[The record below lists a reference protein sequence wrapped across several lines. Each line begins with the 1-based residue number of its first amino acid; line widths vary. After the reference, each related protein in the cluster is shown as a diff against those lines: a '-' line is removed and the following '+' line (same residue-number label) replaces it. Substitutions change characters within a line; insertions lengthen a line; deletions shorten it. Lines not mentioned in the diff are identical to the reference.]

1 MCQQFEGEKR
11 SGLATDL
18 RSIREAW
25 AKHESGECPL
35 TPEQIKEL
43 CVRKMMLEDA

>member
-11 SGLATDL
+11 SVIATDL

-25 AKHESGECPL
+25 AAHESGERPL
-35 TPEQIKEL
+35 TPEQVHEL
-43 CVRKMMLEDA
+43 CVRKMMLEDV